1 MAEFLDFYKDI
12 VFLDSELEPDDD
24 SAPVGDLITVD
35 DEGRA
40 YKAEPAPTFDTAPV
54 FPAAEESYA
63 PVQSQPVEEQ
73 PAVEEPA
80 VEQPVEAVEE
90 QPDKSDAEGD
100 LSAALA
106 ANVDAYF
113 ANADEEQAEP
123 SPAENETAEQDLRL
137 VAETPIPTA
146 EEEVAPA
153 QSAELSTPEEAAANE
168 EGAVAYAPV
177 EEAPAAA
184 AVAEE
189 PVAEEEEAPAPV
201 QTAPKKKAKAESHV
215 IFQSASDGGDLWG
228 NAVIKTS
235 KPKAEKKPEP
245 VAEEEEALPKPKKS
259 AAKKAAPSSAEVNK
273 EETKVAKEKA
283 TSDKTKKDAAK
294 PAAKPAEK
302 KAAAKAAPAKETA
315 SAKKSAAKAAPAEEK
330 AAAKKTAA
338 KPAAKPV
345 AKPVVKEETK
355 PAEQVIEAGDDSAP
369 HGKFIIKK
377 TDKGNF
383 VYKLYSSN
391 YRVVAIGAGLYTSIS
406 NCKTGINS
414 VRNNA
419 ATAPIEDQ
427 TLQKWE
433 ELKFP
438 KWQIYTDKQG
448 EIRLRL
454 LASNGNIVATTNDG
468 YLSKEAAKK
477 GIAAI
482 ARAAKGAAIVR
493 NDDLW

>member
-12 VFLDSELEPDDD
+12 VFLDSELEPDDE

-73 PAVEEPA
+73 PAEEEPA

-123 SPAENETAEQDLRL
+123 SPAENETAEQELQL
-137 VAETPIPTA
+137 AAEAPIPAAEEAEAAPVEEEAVAPAPEETPVPGPA
-146 EEEVAPA
+146 KEEEVAPA
-153 QSAELSTPEEAAANE
+153 QSAELPTPEEAAANE
-168 EGAVAYAPV
+168 EGAVTYAPV

-189 PVAEEEEAPAPV
+189 PVPEEEAPAPV
-201 QTAPKKKAKAESHV
+201 QTAPKKKAKTESHV

-302 KAAAKAAPAKETA
+302 KAATKAAPAKETA
-315 SAKKSAAKAAPAEEK
+315 SVKKGVDDIFRDQLCAFRVRMH
-330 AAAKKTAA
+330 
-338 KPAAKPV
+338 PV
-345 AKPVVKEETK
+345 AGILSQRFIGDAAVVYINDRIAVGGSDRRDFRVE
-355 PAEQVIEAGDDSAP
+355 I
-369 HGKFIIKK
+369 
-377 TDKGNF
+377 TD
-383 VYKLYSSN
+383 
-391 YRVVAIGAGLYTSIS
+391 
-406 NCKTGINS
+406 
-414 VRNNA
+414 
-419 ATAPIEDQ
+419 
-427 TLQKWE
+427 
-433 ELKFP
+433 
-438 KWQIYTDKQG
+438 
-448 EIRLRL
+448 
-454 LASNGNIVATTNDG
+454 
-468 YLSKEAAKK
+468 
-477 GIAAI
+477 GIAVFI
-482 ARAAKGAAIVR
+482 GGRIGFRIFIHISRVR
-493 NDDLW
+493 FR

>member
-12 VFLDSELEPDDD
+12 VFLDSELEPDDE

-54 FPAAEESYA
+54 FPTAEESYA

-73 PAVEEPA
+73 PAVKEPA

-90 QPDKSDAEGD
+90 QPDKSDDEGD

-146 EEEVAPA
+146 EE
-153 QSAELSTPEEAAANE
+153 TEE
-168 EGAVAYAPV
+168 APV
-177 EEAPAAA
+177 EEETVAPAPEETPVPGPAAA

-201 QTAPKKKAKAESHV
+201 QTAPKKKAKTESHV

>member
-12 VFLDSELEPDDD
+12 VFLDSELEPDDE

-40 YKAEPAPTFDTAPV
+40 YKAEPAPTFDTAPI
-54 FPAAEESYA
+54 FPTAEESYA

-73 PAVEEPA
+73 PAEEEPA
-80 VEQPVEAVEE
+80 AEEPVEAVEE
-90 QPDKSDAEGD
+90 QPDKSDDEGD

-146 EEEVAPA
+146 EE
-153 QSAELSTPEEAAANE
+153 TEE
-168 EGAVAYAPV
+168 APV
-177 EEAPAAA
+177 EEETVAPAPEETPVPGPAAA

-235 KPKAEKKPEP
+235 KPKAEKKSEP

-259 AAKKAAPSSAEVNK
+259 TAKKAAPSSAEVNK

-482 ARAAKGAAIVR
+482 ARAAKGASIVR

>member
-12 VFLDSELEPDDD
+12 VFLDSELEPDDA

-54 FPAAEESYA
+54 FPTAEESYA

-73 PAVEEPA
+73 PAAEEPA

-123 SPAENETAEQDLRL
+123 SPAENETAEQELQL
-137 VAETPIPTA
+137 AAEAPIPAA
-146 EEEVAPA
+146 EEAEV
-153 QSAELSTPEEAAANE
+153 
-168 EGAVAYAPV
+168 APV
-177 EEAPAAA
+177 EEEAVAPAPEETPVTGSAAA

-201 QTAPKKKAKAESHV
+201 QTAPKKKAKTESHV